1 MASVPHSILHSSFTT
16 RHCHSPRPFRAHAKS
31 SFSGESIDT
40 FRQLHGIRATPAVGS
55 NVHQQIERL
64 TGIRAIGVPP
74 GMGAFPRP
82 QQGGNVLKLVVSGPV
97 ASPLGAT
104 MLSTLSTARGL
115 QLAAVVDSNPE
126 ANGRDAGEVAGLPEP
141 LELPVVADV
150 IMVLASV
157 AQSRSTGVYVDFT
170 GDASA
175 ACENVRQATAF
186 GLSSVVVGAHIPEDE
201 LSGLYKDASSPPL
214 SASSLS
220 SCNELHSL
228 SVCMHLPPSSPLP
241 SSPFPFTPRA
251 ASSLPLSASSP
262 SSWNK
267 FHSLSVAPSFIGV
280 TFENSQKFSL
290 SVAPSLHLPP
300 LHLQGCIIAPTLSIL
315 SILLERAATQFAF
328 HCSHAHIIESRAE
341 LAQAPSQDAV
351 RLAQQLAQ
359 VGRTFNGNDS
369 SNDPSRG
376 LLMEEGVRVHSMQ
389 QPGLLQSTDVRFG
402 SKGQTASL
410 RLDITS
416 HAAYMPGLLLA
427 IRRAPRLKGLVF
439 GLEKLL

>member
-1 MASVPHSILHSSFTT
+1 MASVPHSLLHSSFTT
-16 RHCHSPRPFRAHAKS
+16 RDYHSPRLLPTYSKS
-31 SFSGESIDT
+31 AFSGESIDT
-40 FRQLHGIRATPAVGS
+40 FRQQRGVHLIPAVGS
-55 NVHQQIERL
+55 NFHQQIERRA
-64 TGIRAIGVPP
+64 GIRAIGEPP

-104 MLSTLSTARGL
+104 ILSTLSSARGL
-115 QLAAVVDSNPE
+115 QLAAVVDGNPE

-157 AQSRSTGVYVDFT
+157 AQSRSTGVYVDFS

-201 LSGLYKDASSPPL
+201 LSGLYEFCDKAS
-214 SASSLS
+214 
-220 SCNELHSL
+220 
-228 SVCMHLPPSSPLP
+228 M
-241 SSPFPFTPRA
+241 
-251 ASSLPLSASSP
+251 
-262 SSWNK
+262 
-267 FHSLSVAPSFIGV
+267 
-280 TFENSQKFSL
+280 
-290 SVAPSLHLPP
+290 
-300 LHLQGCIIAPTLSIL
+300 GCIVAPTLSIL

-341 LAQAPSQDAV
+341 LTQAPSEDAV

-369 SNDPSRG
+369 SEDPARG

-402 SKGQTASL
+402 SNGQTASL

>member
-1 MASVPHSILHSSFTT
+1 
-16 RHCHSPRPFRAHAKS
+16 
-31 SFSGESIDT
+31 
-40 FRQLHGIRATPAVGS
+40 
-55 NVHQQIERL
+55 
-64 TGIRAIGVPP
+64 
-74 GMGAFPRP
+74 MGAFPRP

-104 MLSTLSTARGL
+104 ILSTLSSARGL
-115 QLAAVVDSNPE
+115 QLAAVVDGNPE

-157 AQSRSTGVYVDFT
+157 AQVLFVLLRCSLCCSGVYVDFS

-201 LSGLYKDASSPPL
+201 LSGLYEFCDKAS
-214 SASSLS
+214 
-220 SCNELHSL
+220 
-228 SVCMHLPPSSPLP
+228 M
-241 SSPFPFTPRA
+241 
-251 ASSLPLSASSP
+251 
-262 SSWNK
+262 
-267 FHSLSVAPSFIGV
+267 
-280 TFENSQKFSL
+280 
-290 SVAPSLHLPP
+290 
-300 LHLQGCIIAPTLSIL
+300 GCIVAPTLSIL

-341 LAQAPSQDAV
+341 LTQAPSEDAV

-369 SNDPSRG
+369 SEDPARG

-402 SKGQTASL
+402 SNGQTASL

>member
-1 MASVPHSILHSSFTT
+1 
-16 RHCHSPRPFRAHAKS
+16 
-31 SFSGESIDT
+31 
-40 FRQLHGIRATPAVGS
+40 
-55 NVHQQIERL
+55 
-64 TGIRAIGVPP
+64 
-74 GMGAFPRP
+74 MGAFPRP
-82 QQGGNVLKLVVSGPV
+82 QQGGNVLKLVVNGPV

-104 MLSTLSTARGL
+104 ILSTLSSARGL
-115 QLAAVVDSNPE
+115 QLAAVVDGNPE
-126 ANGRDAGEVAGLPEP
+126 ANGRDAGEVAGIPEP

-186 GLSSVVVGAHIPEDE
+186 GLSSVVVGASIPEDDI
-201 LSGLYKDASSPPL
+201 SGLYEFCDKAS
-214 SASSLS
+214 
-220 SCNELHSL
+220 
-228 SVCMHLPPSSPLP
+228 
-241 SSPFPFTPRA
+241 T
-251 ASSLPLSASSP
+251 
-262 SSWNK
+262 
-267 FHSLSVAPSFIGV
+267 
-280 TFENSQKFSL
+280 
-290 SVAPSLHLPP
+290 
-300 LHLQGCIIAPTLSIL
+300 GCIIAPTLSIL

-328 HCSHAHIIESRAE
+328 HSSHAHIIESRAD
-341 LAQAPSQDAV
+341 LAQAPSEDAV

-359 VGRTFNGNDS
+359 VGRTFNGIDAS
-369 SNDPSRG
+369 DDPARG

-389 QPGLLQSTDVRFG
+389 QPGLLQSTDVRLG
-402 SKGQTASL
+402 SNGQMASL

>member
-201 LSGLYKDASSPPL
+201 LSGLYEFCDKAS
-214 SASSLS
+214 
-220 SCNELHSL
+220 
-228 SVCMHLPPSSPLP
+228 M
-241 SSPFPFTPRA
+241 
-251 ASSLPLSASSP
+251 
-262 SSWNK
+262 
-267 FHSLSVAPSFIGV
+267 
-280 TFENSQKFSL
+280 
-290 SVAPSLHLPP
+290 
-300 LHLQGCIIAPTLSIL
+300 GCIIAPTLSIL